1 MTSTPVSAM
10 PGADEPA
17 ESPSVKPVDPRRRAV
32 EALMR
37 LAATR
42 PWDAIELPDI
52 ATDAGLTL
60 SELRGLF
67 PSKLAMLGGITRIV
81 DDAVLAESSDD
92 LAGEPIRERLF
103 DLVMRR
109 LDAMAPYKA
118 GLRKIAPVL
127 RRDPLALAALNKG
140 AVNSWRYMLASA
152 GIPTEDALGHLR
164 VQGAVL
170 LMARVS
176 EVWLDEDEPELSRTM
191 ARLDR
196 ELKTAGRIMARVEDV
211 HRLTAPLRG
220 IARAI
225 CSGRRPGVRR
235 RERAATTGEESDDYA
250 PAI

>member
-1 MTSTPVSAM
+1 MASDPLSSESVTGASA
-10 PGADEPA
+10 AA
-17 ESPSVKPVDPRRRAV
+17 SSDPRRQAV

-42 PWDAIELPDI
+42 PWDEIELGDI
-52 ATDAGLTL
+52 AAEAGLTL
-60 SELRGLF
+60 AKLRGLF
-67 PSKLAMLGGITRIV
+67 PSKLAMLGGLTRIV
-81 DDAVLAESSDD
+81 DDAVLADVSDD
-92 LAGEPIRERLF
+92 LAVEPVRERLF

-109 LDAMAPYKA
+109 LDALAPYKA
-118 GLRKIAPVL
+118 GLRRIAPII
-127 RRDPLALAALNKG
+127 RRDPLTMAALNRG

-152 GIPTEDALGHLR
+152 GIPTEDGLGPVR

-170 LMARVS
+170 LMARVT
-176 EVWLDEDEPELSRTM
+176 EVWLQDDEPELSRTM

-220 IARAI
+220 LARAL
-225 CSGRRPGVRR
+225 CSGRRATVRR
-235 RERAATTGEESDDYA
+235 RERSDESLRREGEDYA